1 MIFKTDLLQIM
12 SMVISTATRDE
23 EAAQSLELNP
33 QLTGA
38 QTQCL
43 FPPFRADARSCKLY
57 FKTSLKF
64 SKNNV

>member
-1 MIFKTDLLQIM
+1 
-12 SMVISTATRDE
+12 MVMSTATRDE

-64 SKNNV
+64 SKNNI